1 MNTLCL
7 LVFISIFGIACSV
20 RNVQQATPVNSTSA
34 NLRTYSAPDN
44 AFTIKLPGNWKLQ
57 RDETDL
63 GYLTVI
69 QDHAANIS
77 ILTANNRLPEFET
90 DEKKSYLLVESSKPF
105 FEGWIGGLE
114 KQAHIKGTGRIYATQ
129 FSGLE
134 ALRSDV
140 TYYRDDAD
148 DPRLGYSLFLF
159 GHQNMFFISVTGSR
173 SRFKDLENIISTI
186 RIEP

>member
-7 LVFISIFGIACSV
+7 LVFVSIFGLACSV
-20 RNVQQATPVNSTSA
+20 RSVQQAAPVNSASA
-34 NLRTYSAPDN
+34 SLRTYSAPDN
-44 AFTIKLPGNWKLQ
+44 AFTIKLPSDWKLQ
-57 RDETDL
+57 RDETDF

-69 QDHAANIS
+69 QNHAANIS

-90 DEKKSYLLVESSKPF
+90 AEKKSHLLVESSKPF

-114 KQAHIKGTGRIYATQ
+114 KQARIEGTGKIYSTQ
-129 FSGLE
+129 FRSLE
-134 ALRSDV
+134 ALRTDV

-148 DPRLGYSLFLF
+148 DPRLGYSLFLL
-159 GHQNMFFISVTGSR
+159 GNQSMFFISVTGSR